1 MASPVPYEGAP
12 ELATRDIPTPSV
24 NVTAYPAAFGENVAG
39 AISQLGKVSEQAGT
53 ELTNRAFAMQELQL
67 HADANARLADSQNQM
82 LQRTLQFGQLEGKA
96 AVDGYPQYLQDLES
110 IRKKGGEGLPPYG
123 QFLYD
128 SESRNSRFR
137 LSYFG
142 GEHAATEQK
151 KYIVGSSK
159 AKVASIENAVG
170 LDPDNPTVNAQRL
183 TEVQTEIEHQNQVSG
198 LSPNDPQWNLNIAE
212 GKSQFIGAQIRGLAE
227 KDPFKAQKLLDQSV
241 ASKDLQP
248 GTLDAYGRNSIMR
261 LQDYVDGKLN
271 TIGSRVVGSETMSG
285 KGFHFSEG
293 ILNDTQIL
301 NGLKASEAGTYSFSG
316 KDAWD
321 QAHENFGHPLGHYGV
336 MSYNLKS
343 WLDQAGMPAM
353 SEAQFLNDPSA
364 QDKLAVFKFNQY
376 QKEFGSGTAAVIAW
390 FGGEGAAK
398 QYQAEGP
405 AYLAKLHDTNM
416 NGYTYLQNFN
426 RGLASTASLKDV
438 RAIGAKVAEEHVP
451 GNAVFADTVDKRL
464 ESLWGDN
471 ERQMKDDEFNNSQT
485 IDNAL
490 MEGGQNGKLPTTV
503 DELTADPS
511 VKAAW
516 DAMLPSDR
524 LKVMDRLARNA
535 KGDVPMT
542 QARLLTYG
550 QLKGLATSDPA
561 AFLKSDVL
569 GADLPISAKK
579 ELLNLKARVYKNQ
592 EADPN
597 TARALRIPRI
607 AGMLNDLGLTTS
619 GDKDGL
625 NQFTTYLGDE
635 ISAFAAENGRQP
647 KEIETVE
654 IATNLLQNQATG
666 GWSLTH
672 PFSGAQK
679 PFFEFQQK
687 APYDWAVRV
696 KELTRGTLG
705 YDPSDAEVDRWYN
718 QQQYQEKYGK
728 PKASGA
734 GKEAPTQ

>member
-12 ELATRDIPTPSV
+12 ELATHDIPTPSV
-24 NVTAYPAAFGENVAG
+24 NVTPYPAAFGENVAG
-39 AISQLGKVSEQAGT
+39 AISTLGKVSEQAGS

-67 HADANARLADSQNQM
+67 HADANAKLADSQNQM

-96 AVDGYPQYLQDLES
+96 AVDGYPQYLQDLEI
-110 IRKKGGEGLPPYG
+110 IRKNGGQGLPPYG

-159 AKVASIENAVG
+159 AKVASLENEAG
-170 LDPDNPTVNAQRL
+170 LDPDNPTANASRL
-183 TEVQTEIEHQNQVSG
+183 ASIQTEIEHQNEVAG
-198 LSPNDPQWNLNIAE
+198 LSKNDPQWNLNVAE
-212 GKSQFIGAQIRGLAE
+212 GKSAFIGAQIRGLAE

-248 GTLDAYGRNSIMR
+248 GTLDAYGRNSIQR
-261 LQDYVDGKLN
+261 LQDLVDNKLN

-293 ILNDTQIL
+293 MLNDTQIL
-301 NGLKASEAGTYSFSG
+301 NGLKASESGTYSFRGPTVTDKAGNSG
-316 KDAWD
+316 
-321 QAHENFGHPLGHYGV
+321 QALGHYGV
-336 MSYNLKS
+336 MSYNLAK
-343 WLDQAGMPAM
+343 WLREAGMPAM
-353 SEAQFLNDPSA
+353 SEQQFLADPSA
-364 QDKLAVFKFNQY
+364 QDKLVTFKFNQY
-376 QKEFGSGTAAVIAW
+376 QQEFGSGTAAAIAW
-390 FGGEGAAK
+390 FGGEGAAAAYQ
-398 QYQAEGP
+398 QYGP
-405 AYLAKLHDTNM
+405 SYLSKLHDVNM
-416 NGYTYLQNFN
+416 DGNRYLTNFN

-438 RAIGAKVAEEHVP
+438 RAVGAKVAEEHAP
-451 GNAVFADTVDKRL
+451 GNTVFADTVDKHL

-471 ERQMKDDEFNNSQT
+471 ERQMKDDEFNNAQT
-485 IDNAL
+485 LDNAL
-490 MEGGQNGKLPTTV
+490 MAAGPNGKIPTTV

-516 DAMLPSDR
+516 DALLPSDR
-524 LKVMDRLARNA
+524 LKVMDRLTKNA

-542 QARLLTYG
+542 QARLLEYG

-597 TARALRIPRI
+597 VARALRIPKV
-607 AGMLNDLGLTTS
+607 AGMLSDLGLTTQ

-625 NQFTTYLGDE
+625 NQFSTYLGDE

-647 KEIETVE
+647 KEIETIE
-654 IATNLLQNQATG
+654 IATNLLQSQATG
-666 GWSLTH
+666 QWSLRH
-672 PFSGAQK
+672 PLGGGQK

-705 YDPSDAEVDRWYN
+705 YDPSDEEVDRWYN
-718 QQQYQEKYGK
+718 QQQYNEKYGK
-728 PKASGA
+728 PKARGSGA
-734 GKEAPTQ
+734 GAPPE